1 MTWQFSLCLSIVC
14 LGFIRAKSIPD
25 FRENEWKK
33 FKVDFH
39 KNHGSEA
46 EGDIQQI
53 NQHNERSYVKKI
65 DEYTDMDD
73 DEIANSSYS
82 PMNDEPMY
90 LDWKKTWD
98 WTAKNVVTKVK
109 NQEGCEN
116 GDWAFAAIGALEG
129 LLARNGY
136 NLTDLSEQ
144 ELIDCTEPY
153 GNYGCESGTVKK
165 AFDYIKEKGICTNQ
179 SYPYTG
185 TDTNM
190 TACPNK
196 LKGKIVTSLDKMNQD
211 VIPQGSESLMKQYL
225 YQNGPILA
233 IINASQESFM
243 NYKGGIYHDDKCAKV
258 GKHNVL
264 IVGYDDKKQGEEY
277 WIVKNSWGEE
287 WGEYGYV
294 RIARGKNTCG
304 IATNATFLTL
314 TETTLKPTIFSNAQ
328 GTQ

>member
-1 MTWQFSLCLSIVC
+1 MRWQFLLCSSIVC

-25 FRENEWKK
+25 FREDQWKK

-39 KNHGSEA
+39 NNHGSEA

-65 DEYTDMDD
+65 GEYTDMDD

-82 PMNDEPMY
+82 PMNNEPMY
-90 LDWKKTWD
+90 LDWQKKWD

-144 ELIDCTEPY
+144 ELIDCTVPN
-153 GNYGCESGTVKK
+153 GNYGCTGGTVEK
-165 AFDYIKEKGICTNQ
+165 AFDYIKENGICTNQ

-185 TDTNM
+185 TDTGV
-190 TACPNK
+190 CLNK
-196 LKGKIVTSLDKMNQD
+196 LEGKIVNSLDIEHD
-211 VIPQGSESLMKQYL
+211 FIPNGNELLMKQYL
-225 YQNGPILA
+225 YHNGPILA

-243 NYKGGIYHDDKCAKV
+243 NYTGGIYHNDTCAKV
-258 GKHNVL
+258 GEHNVL
-264 IVGYDDKKQGEEY
+264 IVGYGETEQGEEY
-277 WIVKNSWGEE
+277 WIVKNSWGED
-287 WGEYGYV
+287 WGEKGYI

-314 TETTLKPTIFSNAQ
+314 KTIFSNVQ
-328 GTQ
+328 ETQ